1 MEALGFWTI
10 LAVGTFEAAPSV
22 LIGGASPSWSGKRS
36 TELSVQDISDI
47 TTFSMNDSYLRGMEQ
62 VALAAN
68 PFDRVF
74 IGGIPAMIYS
84 HYYDRGVADAQQ
96 GFVGTLRTIF
106 SGVDHELPIYA

>member
-1 MEALGFWTI
+1 MEALGFSTI
-10 LAVGTFEAAPSV
+10 LAVGTFETAPSV
-22 LIGGASPSWSGKRS
+22 LIDGARPSWSGKRS

-74 IGGIPAMIYS
+74 IGGIPAMIYK
-84 HYYDRGVADAQQ
+84 HYYDRGVSDAKQ
-96 GFVGTLRTIF
+96 GFAGTLRTIF